1 MCYVFSVLSYG
12 CETWT
17 YSKAIDHKINAF
29 EMWCYRRMLRI
40 SWTSHTTNI
49 DVLQKIGVK
58 ETTMLNTLKNRK
70 LSYAGHI
77 MRNTSGHYDTL
88 LTTIEGRLNGKRG
101 RGRPRRT
108 WVDDLRD
115 WTGSK
120 RYEQIKRAAE
130 TRRLHGQ
137 FATHSSGRNTQW
149 TDLFPRLAELFFR
162 LTTVV
167 EVFLPCLHSI
177 TVINCL
183 RHEHVN
189 TLV

>member
-1 MCYVFSVLSYG
+1 MKTRIRILMCYVFSVLSYG

-17 YSKAIDHKINAF
+17 YSTAIDHKINTF
-29 EMWCYRRMLRI
+29 EMWCYRIMLRI

-101 RGRPRRT
+101 RGTPRRT

-115 WTGSK
+115 WTIRTNK
-120 RYEQIKRAAE
+120 E
-130 TRRLHGQ
+130 
-137 FATHSSGRNTQW
+137 SSRNEALTWNICNPQQW
-149 TDLFPRLAELFFR
+149 TQ
-162 LTTVV
+162 
-167 EVFLPCLHSI
+167 HSMNERGQ
-177 TVINCL
+177 TG
-183 RHEHVN
+183 EEWWS
-189 TLV
+189 